1 MWWCEFGSQEHVCA
15 CVSIWSWLQHHFR
28 EHCVSD
34 ILFDLQLYFLLRSS
48 DRWTIQRLLAT
59 LLLVKNTNC
68 LQRMKKKNLGWLQ
81 LKPSPSTSRLL
92 STHSFVLTIL
102 GDTHPRF
109 FLKNS
114 HFQIVEMREHLI
126 PSNIAFLKRRQA
138 AAKAQET

>member
-1 MWWCEFGSQEHVCA
+1 MDNPTFIGNTPFGEEHELLTKNEEKK
-15 CVSIWSWLQHHFR
+15 I
-28 EHCVSD
+28 SD
-34 ILFDLQLYFLLRSS
+34 GCS
-48 DRWTIQRLLAT
+48 
-59 LLLVKNTNC
+59 
-68 LQRMKKKNLGWLQ
+68 